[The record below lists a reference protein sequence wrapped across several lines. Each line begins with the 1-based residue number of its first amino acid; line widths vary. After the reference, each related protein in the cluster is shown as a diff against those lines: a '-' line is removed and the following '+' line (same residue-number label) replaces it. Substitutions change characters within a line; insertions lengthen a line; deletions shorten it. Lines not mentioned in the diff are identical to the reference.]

1 MQNILNQIQANIE
14 AITAII
20 LSLSALAVLIITK
33 YKEIKD
39 AIDAVLNAGKNKA
52 IVQAIKPTVE
62 LITQAKDNPIGLANS
77 LLNPEKAVGDQPI
90 PSYVLN
96 NPDEAKKNIVAQ
108 ALMEKEPKLLKK
120 MKLKDALQAGNFVSD
135 MYQLVKPIIKS
146 RKK

>member
-52 IVQAIKPTVE
+52 IVQAIK
-62 LITQAKDNPIGLANS
+62 DR
-77 LLNPEKAVGDQPI
+77 
-90 PSYVLN
+90 
-96 NPDEAKKNIVAQ
+96 
-108 ALMEKEPKLLKK
+108 
-120 MKLKDALQAGNFVSD
+120 
-135 MYQLVKPIIKS
+135 KS
-146 RKK
+146 VV